1 LKETARVSLPPTLF
15 KKHMKK
21 EFIHDDDK
29 LNKAIEK
36 AIEKKE
42 IKEVENWLKA
52 WTKEDKKEMER
63 WEKELRKIHLSDEF
77 D

>member
-1 LKETARVSLPPTLF
+1 
-15 KKHMKK
+15 MKK